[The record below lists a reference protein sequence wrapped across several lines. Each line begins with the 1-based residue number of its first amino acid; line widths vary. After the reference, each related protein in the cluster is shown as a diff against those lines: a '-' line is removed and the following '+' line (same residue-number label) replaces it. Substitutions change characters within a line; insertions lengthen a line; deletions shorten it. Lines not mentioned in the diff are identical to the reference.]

1 MHRRSLY
8 AVLAALLAATGLIAS
23 PGYASKTTS
32 ALSPGNPDADILSRA
47 HLLASYGEPQL
58 ALAALRD
65 HGFSRSTTT
74 TRLSAGLLATLG
86 QPARADSLLSVDRTQ
101 DANHEQH
108 FRAQLVRARLQLDA
122 GRLNAC
128 LATIAAMDT
137 SANLPYAAYRDLI
150 AARALMATNH
160 HARAAAALERA
171 RSVAP
176 EAIRPAIDEARV
188 DAYRALD
195 NPRAALA
202 VAEEATDP
210 DDAAAARRLLKIRFD
225 IANEIG
231 DASLAADAAKR
242 LFDTSRRSV
251 EAEACALVLAADPKQ
266 MSEALLLSCASVLQT
281 NGKREA
287 FRTVLR
293 ALDARALS
301 AAQSEQQRLLWAEYH
316 FLSGDYSRAIAL
328 SRPSYADPNLRRRSM
343 LMMARSYRR
352 VGRVADSATMYEGY
366 ARAFPNDNLA
376 AEALYTAAS
385 LYEQQKRNGERDRV
399 LDQLRHAYPSTFH
412 GWAASMLRAR
422 DFDTAGDH
430 DDAAAIFNQWL
441 SRSRRTDE
449 AALFYSSRQRKSAGD
464 LSGGDALIS
473 ELRAVN
479 PYSFYACP
487 DLLAPS
493 TAAAGRGVQ
502 PVSLQA
508 WMTGASQRRDEAFR
522 RVHTQVE
529 IAGREG
535 TGNQAAAGAIERARF
550 FLAAGFRDWAEGEL
564 DVALRESATDVAASF
579 ELARIFDE
587 NAMPWR
593 SVRMYERTRAGIPW
607 AKRRESE
614 DDFRYLTHPVPYPVQ
629 VVGAS
634 GREGIAPYVLYGMM
648 REESCFDHDVVS
660 RAGAVGLMQ
669 LMPET
674 ARAVAK
680 HVDLTPEAGERLGDP
695 VVNVSIGSWYAADL
709 LRAGKGSVVWMLAA
723 YNAGPGAA
731 NQWIQPGAS
740 GEAAIDAVESID
752 YKETRG
758 YVKRVVESA
767 NVYHALYFDE
777 ASASNMPR

>member
-1 MHRRSLY
+1 MF
-8 AVLAALLAATGLIAS
+8 AVVLAATGALLQAAH
-23 PGYASKTTS
+23 ASKTTS
-32 ALSPGNPDADILSRA
+32 ALPPGNPDAGVLTRVQ
-47 HLLASYGEPQL
+47 LLVSYGEPRL

-65 HGFSRSTTT
+65 HGLARSPATA
-74 TRLSAGLLATLG
+74 RLSAGLLASIG
-86 QPARADSLLSVDRTQ
+86 EPGRADSLLSIDRVS
-101 DANHEQH
+101 DANRDQR
-108 FRAQLVRARLQLDA
+108 FRDQLVRARLQLDA

-137 SANLPYAAYRDLI
+137 STGLPCAAYRDLI
-150 AARALMATNH
+150 AARAWMATNH
-160 HARAAAALERA
+160 PERAAAALERA
-171 RSVAP
+171 RGHAP
-176 EAIRPAIDEARV
+176 EAIRPAVDEARV

-202 VAEEATDP
+202 AAEDAADP
-210 DDAAAARRLLKIRFD
+210 ADPAAARRLLKIRFD

-231 DASLAADAAKR
+231 DAPLAAAAAKK
-242 LFDTSRRSV
+242 LFDNSRRSV
-251 EAEACALVLAADPKQ
+251 EAESCALAMAAEPKQ
-266 MSEALLLSCASVLQT
+266 TSDALLLSCASVLQA
-281 NGKREA
+281 NGEREA
-287 FRTVLR
+287 FRAVLR
-293 ALDARALS
+293 VLDSRPLS
-301 AAQSEQQRLLWAEYH
+301 EGQSEQQRLLWAEYH
-316 FLSGDYSRAIAL
+316 FMSGDYSRALAL
-328 SRPSYADPNLRRRSM
+328 SRPSYSDPNLRRRSM
-343 LMMARSYRR
+343 LLMARSYRR
-352 VGRVADSATMYEGY
+352 VGRLADSATMYEGY

-376 AEALYTAAS
+376 AEVLYTAAS
-385 LYEQQKRNGERDRV
+385 LYEQQKRNGDRDRV

-412 GWAASMLRAR
+412 GWAASMMRAR

-449 AALFYSSRQRKSAGD
+449 AALFYSSRQRKNAGD
-464 LSGGDALIS
+464 LSGGDALLS

-479 PYSFYACP
+479 PFSFYACP
-487 DLLAPS
+487 DLLAPAS
-493 TAAAGRGVQ
+493 AAAGRDVQ

-508 WMTGASQRRDEAFR
+508 WMAGASQRRDEAFR
-522 RVHTQVE
+522 QVHTQVE
-529 IAGREG
+529 GAAGEA
-535 TGNQAAAGAIERARF
+535 TGNPAAEGAIERARF

-564 DVALRESATDVAASF
+564 DVARRESANDAAASL

-614 DDFRYLTHPVPYPVQ
+614 NDFRYLTHPVPYPVQ
-629 VVGAS
+629 VVSAS

-648 REESCFDHDVVS
+648 REESLFDHEVVS

-680 HVDLTPEAGERLGDP
+680 HVDLSPEAGDRLGDP

-731 NQWIQPGAS
+731 NQWIKPGVS

-777 ASASNMPR
+777 AAASNMPR